1 MPENRPVTAARYFP
15 VSLRLDGARII
26 VVGGGEIA
34 ARKLRLLLKTAAKA
48 EVVARA
54 LNPEL
59 QRWLAERAITHLAE
73 EFEPAQLDGA
83 RLVVAAT
90 DDPAL
95 NRAVAAAATE
105 RNIPVN
111 VVDDPEPSTFITPAI
126 VDRLPMQIAIST
138 GGAAPVLARRLRERI
153 EALLPANYGRLADFM
168 QSRRNRAKAALAT
181 PERRALWERFLDGP
195 GAEALLSGDEAGAD
209 AALETLIA
217 GRAPIGEVYLV
228 GAGPGDPDL
237 LTFRALRLMQQADV
251 VLYDRLI
258 GPGILELVR
267 RDAERIFVGKR
278 RNQHTVPQDEINA
291 ELVRLAQAGKR
302 VLRLKGGDPFI
313 FGRGGEEI
321 ETLAAA
327 GVPFQVVPGITA
339 ASGCSTYAGIPL
351 THRDHAQACVFV
363 TGHPR
368 ADGQLTLPW
377 ESLAQRG
384 QTIAIYMGLGS
395 LGMLCS
401 KLVEHGLPDDWPA
414 ALIEEGTSTKQRV
427 ITGTLGD
434 LPAKVLAADVK
445 GASLVIVGEVVRLRE
460 RLSWYRPCMTPA

>member
-1 MPENRPVTAARYFP
+1 MSEPADASSPRYFP
-15 VSLRLDGARII
+15 ISLRLDGARVV

-34 ARKLRLLLKTAAKA
+34 ARKLRLLLKTGPKA
-48 EVVARA
+48 EVVARE

-59 QRWLAERAITHLAE
+59 QAWLADGTLRHLAR

-90 DDPAL
+90 DDAAL
-95 NRAVAAAATE
+95 NRAVAAAATA

-111 VVDDPEPSTFITPAI
+111 VVDNPGPSSFITPAI
-126 VDRLPMQIAIST
+126 IDRLPMQIAIST

-168 QSRRNRAKAALAT
+168 QSRRARAKAALAT

-195 GAEALLSGDEAGAD
+195 GAEALLAGDEPAAD
-209 AALETLIA
+209 AALEALIA
-217 GRAPIGEVYLV
+217 DRASLGEVYLV

-258 GPGILELVR
+258 GAGILELVR

-278 RNQHTVPQDEINA
+278 RNQHTVPQDEINS
-291 ELVRLAQAGKR
+291 ELVRLAKQGKR

-351 THRDHAQACVFV
+351 THRDYAQACVFV

-377 ESLAQRG
+377 TSLAQRG

-395 LGMLCS
+395 LAMLCG
-401 KLVEHGLPDDWPA
+401 KLVEHGLPADWPV
-414 ALIEEGTSTKQRV
+414 ALVEEGTSARQRV
-427 ITGTLGD
+427 LVGTLSD

-460 RLSWYRPCMTPA
+460 RLAWRREP